1 MELNL
6 DLCTLRP
13 WRDGDQYD
21 LVRHA
26 NNRQVWLGLRDR
38 FPHPYTLADAE
49 AFLTRVQAQDPITI
63 FEITVADR
71 PVGGIGLV
79 LGDDVERI
87 SAEIGYWLGEE
98 FWGRGIATAAVR
110 GLTRHALATGDLN
123 RVFAVPYSDN
133 AASIRVLRK
142 CSYRHEGTLRG
153 SAIKDGR
160 IRDQE
165 LYAITREES
174 MHGTGLTVMS

>member
-1 MELNL
+1 MEPPA

-13 WRDGDQYD
+13 WRDGDQHD

-26 NNRQVWLGLRDR
+26 NNRQVWLNLRDR
-38 FPHPYTLADAE
+38 FPHPYTLPDAE
-49 AFLTRVQAQDPITI
+49 AFLARVQAQDPL
-63 FEITVADR
+63 TVFAIAVEDR

-98 FWGRGIATAAVR
+98 YWGRGIATAAVR
-110 GLTRHALATGDLN
+110 ALTRQAFATFELN
-123 RVFAVPYSDN
+123 RLFAVPYADN
-133 AASIRVLRK
+133 AAPIRVLVK
-142 CSYRHEGTLRG
+142 AGYRREGTLLA
-153 SAIKDGR
+153 SAIKDGQ

-165 LYAITREES
+165 LYAITRQE
-174 MHGTGLTVMS
+174 V